1 MQVYH
6 VGLLGCY
13 CRRHINHQFQEIYG
27 WNQIGILVSS
37 NFLINGKPKLVQL
50 NSNQVS
56 VVEAADYDTKKQ
68 FSFKLEDGR
77 TGYKVLISALNRE
90 GTSFQRCI
98 ISIER
103 LRKVD
108 KCHSGNFIYFL

>member
-1 MQVYH
+1 M
-6 VGLLGCY
+6 LF
-13 CRRHINHQFQEIYG
+13 HQ
-27 WNQIGILVSS
+27 

-90 GTSFQRCI
+90 GTSSLSS
-98 ISIER
+98 ISVER